1 MRCNLTQSVI
11 FHRTTGKT
19 ENTKPKNERKKN
31 REHNEVKNA
40 FNITSLVCIR
50 PYSLYVVHEC
60 IVNVIYRSIV
70 VVYEMFTLSNGL
82 TILINDREKSE
93 LTPKMPLCQNVHT
106 IK

>member
-1 MRCNLTQSVI
+1 MSFFIGQQEKQKTQNQRMR
-11 FHRTTGKT
+11 
-19 ENTKPKNERKKN
+19 EKKN

-70 VVYEMFTLSNGL
+70 VVYEMFTLSNGS

>member
-1 MRCNLTQSVI
+1 MTQSVI

-19 ENTKPKNERKKN
+19 ENTKPKNERIKKIENIMKKKN
-31 REHNEVKNA
+31 TLR
-40 FNITSLVCIR
+40 ITSLVCIR
-50 PYSLYVVHEC
+50 PYSLYVVLEC
-60 IVNVIYRSIV
+60 VVNVIYRSIV
-70 VVYEMFTLSNGL
+70 VVYEMFTLSNGS